1 MGTSWPD
8 IRRSATWIVPLLAE
22 TRHAPQLSSMRIL
35 SPVQVK
41 VSCIRTPEEALD
53 AVSYGVAAV
62 GVATALPTQQQQL
75 SDEEIL
81 DISSAVPDEVGTF
94 LLTGE
99 RDVET
104 IAASALSCGVNTVQL
119 WESLPPGSYRDLR
132 DRLPDTAIVQTVH
145 VVGEGAIDIALEMS
159 ARADAL
165 VLDSHDP
172 RPPFRWEDRHG
183 SIHDWEISRRIV
195 EAVSVPVI
203 LSGGLTARNVADAV
217 RAVGPYG
224 VEVCSGVRRD
234 GELDTHLLAAFLDRL
249 TRVNP
254 GA

>member
-1 MGTSWPD
+1 MRTSWPD
-8 IRRSATWIVPLLAE
+8 IRRPATGESLLLAV
-22 TRHAPQLSSMRIL
+22 TGNVPQLSSMRIL

-53 AVSYGVAAV
+53 AVSFGVAAI
-62 GVATALPTQQQQL
+62 GVATALPTQQQRL

-81 DISSAVPDEVGTF
+81 AITSAVPEEVGTF
-94 LLTGE
+94 LLTGDT
-99 RDVET
+99 DVES
-104 IAASALSCGVNTVQL
+104 IAASALRCGVNSVQL
-119 WESLPPGSYRDLR
+119 WERLAPGSYRELR
-132 DRLPDTAIVQTVH
+132 ERLPATAIVQTVH
-145 VVGEGAIDIALEMS
+145 VVDEGAIDIALEMS
-159 ARADAL
+159 TRANAL

-183 SIHDWEISRRIV
+183 SIHDWEISRQIV

-217 RAVGPYG
+217 RAAAPYG

-234 GELDTHLLAAFLDRL
+234 GALDTHLLAAFLDRL
-249 TRVNP
+249 SRVNP
-254 GA
+254 GT